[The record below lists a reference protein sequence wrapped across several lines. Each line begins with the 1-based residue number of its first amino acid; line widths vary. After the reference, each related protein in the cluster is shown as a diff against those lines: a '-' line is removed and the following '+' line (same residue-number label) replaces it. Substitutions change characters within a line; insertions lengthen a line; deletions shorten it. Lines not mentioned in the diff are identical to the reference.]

1 MKNVIPLLLFGLWTS
16 FSAHAQCPGAP
27 LTLTTQAQ
35 VNNFP
40 TNYPGC
46 TEMEVSLT
54 INGSNITNLN
64 GLSQLESLVRSLFIF
79 NNPSLTSLAGLSN
92 LSNIGAELTVDNCDV
107 LTNLN
112 GLENVPFIGGTLTI
126 TGNAT
131 LSNMNALLGIQYI
144 NGSLLVSQNP
154 ALTTLAGLD
163 NAAFTGRFLQISNNN
178 ALTSISS
185 LDNMAEVGNNANT
198 NGRFLS
204 IGSNPN
210 LTTIDGLHNLV
221 SVGTDFEIVNNGNL
235 VSLDA
240 FNSLETIGGEFAIT
254 GNPDLTSITEFGAI
268 TSIGGSLTISNNN
281 LLGDCATQ
289 GICDYLEGPGVAIIG
304 SNDPG
309 CNSVAEVE
317 AECLLLPVK
326 LTSLRARARYDGV
339 YIDWQTASEQN
350 NSHFLVEHSID
361 GQSFV
366 PVGEVPGHGTTATAN
381 TYQFLHKRPAEGHNY
396 YRLKQVDFDGKFEY
410 SRIVSA
416 MLRSE
421 TEIALSPNPTDGP
434 VFLRGSI
441 EEDCF
446 IRVTDGTGRVV
457 WSQPLPENRMID
469 LANQPDGIYVVEIT
483 AGDVRTT
490 RRIVKE

>member
-1 MKNVIPLLLFGLWTS
+1 MKNVIPFLLFSLWAVAS
-16 FSAHAQCPGAP
+16 SHAQCPGAP
-27 LTLTTQAQ
+27 LTLSTQTQ

-46 TEMEVSLT
+46 TEMNVSLT
-54 INGSNITNLN
+54 ISGSNITNLN
-64 GLSQLESLVRSLFIF
+64 GLSQLESVTKSIFMF
-79 NNPSLTSLAGLSN
+79 NNPALTSLAGLSN
-92 LSNIGAELTVDNCDV
+92 LSNIGAELTIDNCDA

-131 LSNMNALLGIQYI
+131 LNNMSALLGIQYI

-185 LDNMAEVGNNANT
+185 LDNMTEVGNNVNT

-235 VSLDA
+235 VTLDA
-240 FNSLETIGGEFAIT
+240 FNSLQTIGGEFAIT
-254 GNPDLTSITEFGAI
+254 GNPDLTSVLEFGAI
-268 TSIGGSLTISNNN
+268 TSIGGGLTISNNN
-281 LLGDCATQ
+281 LLSDCAAQ
-289 GICDYLEGPGVAIIG
+289 GICDFLDGPGLAIIG

-326 LTSLRARARYDGV
+326 LTTLRARARYDGV
-339 YIDWQTASEQN
+339 LVEWQTASEQN
-350 NSHFLVEHSID
+350 NSHFQVEHSAD
-361 GQSFV
+361 GKSFV
-366 PVGEVPGHGTTATAN
+366 TVGELPGNGTTAVARQ
-381 TYQFLHKRPAEGHNY
+381 YQFLHERPVEGLNY

-410 SRIVSA
+410 SPIVSA

-421 TEIALSPNPTDGP
+421 SEIALAPNPTDGP
-434 VFLRGSI
+434 LFVRGSI

-446 IRVTDGTGRVV
+446 IRITDGMGRVV
-457 WSQPLPENRMID
+457 WSQPLPETRMID
-469 LANQPDGIYVVEIT
+469 LANQPDGVYVVEIT
-483 AGDVRTT
+483 AGKVRTT

>member
-1 MKNVIPLLLFGLWTS
+1 MKNLVPLLLFSLWAAL
-16 FSAHAQCPGAP
+16 SAHAQCPGAP
-27 LTLTTQAQ
+27 LTLTTQTQ

-64 GLSQLESLVRSLFIF
+64 GLSQLESLTRSLFIF
-79 NNPSLTSLAGLSN
+79 NCPALTSLTGLSN
-92 LSNIGAELTVDNCDV
+92 LSNIGAELTVDNCDA
-107 LTNLN
+107 LTNFN
-112 GLENVPFIGGTLTI
+112 GLESVPFIGGTLTI

-131 LSNMNALLGIQYI
+131 LNNMSALLGIQYI

-163 NAAFTGRFLQISNNN
+163 NAAFTGRFLQITNNN

-185 LDNMAEVGNNANT
+185 LDNMMEVGNNVNT

-210 LTTIDGLHNLV
+210 LTTLDGLHNLV

-240 FNSLETIGGEFAIT
+240 FNNLETIGGEFAIT
-254 GNPDLTSITEFGAI
+254 GNTDLTSVLDFASI

-281 LLGDCATQ
+281 LLSDCAAQ
-289 GICDYLEGPGVAIIG
+289 GICNYLDGPGIAIIG

-326 LTSLRARARYDGV
+326 LSALRARARYDGV
-339 YIDWQTASEQN
+339 LVEWQTASEQN
-350 NSHFLVEHSID
+350 NSHFLVEHSTD
-361 GQSFV
+361 GQNFV
-366 PVGEVPGHGTTATAN
+366 PVGEIPGHGTTAATN
-381 TYQFLHKRPAEGHNY
+381 KYQFLHTRAAEGPNY

-410 SRIVSA
+410 SQIVSA

-421 TEIALSPNPTDGP
+421 VEIALSPNPTDGP
-434 VFLRGSI
+434 LFVRGSI

-446 IRVTDGTGRVV
+446 IRITDGTGRVV
-457 WSQPLPENRMID
+457 FSQPLPESRMID
-469 LANQPDGIYVVEIT
+469 LGNQADGVYVVEIT
-483 AGDVRTT
+483 AGNTRVS